1 MTSFPADVYEAALK
15 LEPNFWLST
24 LRVPLL
30 QIQSS
35 QFLSSW
41 VNRPHQQQR
50 FGNLSYLKETQDLP
64 PSTRVI
70 TLLQHNGKVKSIV
83 MQTLI
88 KWPPS
93 SSTAPMDLWT
103 SLTVSHKHSAISFV
117 KLHPKR
123 DFFKEYV
130 VCQGIRIIPLN
141 HYEMFIEAPRLIEDD
156 SVHIR

>member
-1 MTSFPADVYEAALK
+1 MKSFPADVYEAALK
-15 LEPNFWLST
+15 LEPNCWLST

-35 QFLSSW
+35 QFWSSW

-70 TLLQHNGKVKSIV
+70 TLPQHNGKVKSIV

-103 SLTVSHKHSAISFV
+103 SPTVSHKHSAISFV
-117 KLHPKR
+117 MYLRGMSWNCTQNVTFLKSMLCARVSESYLWITTKCLLKLH
-123 DFFKEYV
+123 
-130 VCQGIRIIPLN
+130 G
-141 HYEMFIEAPRLIEDD
+141 
-156 SVHIR
+156 

>member
-1 MTSFPADVYEAALK
+1 MLQSP
-15 LEPNFWLST
+15 PPSGS
-24 LRVPLL
+24 PLL
-30 QIQSS
+30 QLELVAFMWTDPHNIWARKWHLS
-35 QFLSSW
+35 QLMYMRPPLNWSQIFDYQLWGYPYFKSKVHNFCSSW

-70 TLLQHNGKVKSIV
+70 TLPQHNGKVKSIV

-103 SLTVSHKHSAISFV
+103 SPTVSHKHSAISFV

-123 DFFKEYV
+123 DFF
-130 VCQGIRIIPLN
+130 
-141 HYEMFIEAPRLIEDD
+141 
-156 SVHIR
+156 